1 MKKKLEIEKLIT
13 ERWPKLKIK
22 AQNEENPEKII
33 AILEEID
40 DLLFKV
46 EMRIAAQNGGTQSR
60 DYTDSRSVRRGP
72 NVVRSDDSEIGS
84 Q

>member
-1 MKKKLEIEKLIT
+1 MKKKQEFEKLIT
-13 ERWPKLKIK
+13 ERWPKLKQK

-46 EMRIAAQNGGTQSR
+46 EMRIAAQNGRTQSR
-60 DYTDSRSVRRGP
+60 NYTDSRAGERGP
-72 NVVRSDDSEIGS
+72 HVVPADDSEIGS